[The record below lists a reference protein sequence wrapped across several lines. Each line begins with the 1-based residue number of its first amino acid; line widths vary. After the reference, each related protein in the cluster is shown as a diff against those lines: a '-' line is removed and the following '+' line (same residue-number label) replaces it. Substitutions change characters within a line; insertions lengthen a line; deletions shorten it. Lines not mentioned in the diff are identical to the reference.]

1 MIKLKQVLTVLGKG
15 VLVFEADF
23 PDGTVK
29 DVQIDVSE
37 LEDRLKQLRELLG
50 RGLTVADLKD
60 VVKNVVNQIRS
71 GAQPFPQ
78 KFDYTALIGVD
89 LEQ

>member
-15 VLVFEADF
+15 ILVFETDF

-50 RGLTVADLKD
+50 RDLTVADLKD

-89 LEQ
+89 FEQ